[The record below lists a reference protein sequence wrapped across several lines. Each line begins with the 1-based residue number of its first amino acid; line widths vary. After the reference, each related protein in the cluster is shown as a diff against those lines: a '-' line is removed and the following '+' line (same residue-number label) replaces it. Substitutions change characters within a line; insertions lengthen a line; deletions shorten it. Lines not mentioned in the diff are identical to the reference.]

1 VRISL
6 IVAASANDVIGAG
19 GALPWHLPD
28 DFRWFRAQ
36 TMGKPVAMGRKT
48 WESIGRPLPGRQ
60 NIVITRDRGY
70 VATGVEVVHT
80 PEAAVKSAGEA
91 PELMVIG
98 GAGIFRAFRPW
109 ASRLYL
115 TRVDAVVEGDTRF
128 PAPDP
133 ARWKLLTAESHAADE
148 RHVYPFEF
156 QVYERR

>member
-6 IVAASANDVIGAG
+6 IVAASTNGIIGAG

-48 WESIGRPLPGRQ
+48 WESIGRALPGRQ
-60 NIVITRDRGY
+60 NIVITRDTGY
-70 VATGVEVVHT
+70 VAPGAEVVHT
-80 PEAAVKSAGEA
+80 PESAVQSAGDA
-91 PELMVIG
+91 PELVVIG
-98 GAGIFRAFRPW
+98 GAGIFAAFRSQ

-115 TRVDAVVEGDTRF
+115 TRVDAVVEGDTHF

-133 ARWKLLTAESHAADE
+133 TRWKLLSVKSHEADE
-148 RHVYPFEF
+148 RHAYPFEF
-156 QVYERR
+156 RIYERR

>member
-6 IVAASANDVIGAG
+6 IVAAAANDVIGAG

-70 VATGVEVVHT
+70 LAAGAEVVHT
-80 PEAAVKSAGEA
+80 PEAALESAGEA

-98 GAGIFRAFRPW
+98 GAAIFRAFRPW

-115 TRVDAVVEGDTRF
+115 TRVDAVVEGDTCF

-133 ARWKLLTAESHAADE
+133 ARWELLTAESHAADE
-148 RHVYPFEF
+148 RHEYPFEF
-156 QVYERR
+156 RVYERR

>member
-36 TMGKPVAMGRKT
+36 TLGKPVVMGRKT
-48 WESIGRPLPGRQ
+48 WESIGRPLPGRK
-60 NIVITRDRGY
+60 NIVISRDPGY
-70 VATGVEVVHT
+70 RATGAEVVHT
-80 PEAAVKSAGEA
+80 PEAAVKSAGKA

-98 GAGIFRAFRPW
+98 GAGIFRAFRPR

-115 TRVDAVVEGDTRF
+115 TRVDAIVAGDTRF
-128 PAPDP
+128 PPPDP
-133 ARWKLLTAESHAADE
+133 ARWELLTSESHAADE
-148 RHVYPFEF
+148 RHAYPFEF
-156 QVYERR
+156 RVYERR

>member
-1 VRISL
+1 MK
-6 IVAASANDVIGAG
+6 
-19 GALPWHLPD
+19 
-28 DFRWFRAQ
+28 F
-36 TMGKPVAMGRKT
+36 
-48 WESIGRPLPGRQ
+48 
-60 NIVITRDRGY
+60 
-70 VATGVEVVHT
+70 
-80 PEAAVKSAGEA
+80 AGEA

-128 PAPDP
+128 PPPDP

-156 QVYERR
+156 QVYERRIGPAKVLL